1 MSAEAVKKDL
11 DRDFEDNEF
20 YAAYALDHEAKVA
33 DSYDV
38 IVLAI
43 RNLLSERGYECM
55 RVEIHD
61 VGENMTDKYLG
72 WWEAWFENGGHYEGR
87 FVAIVEIQN
96 RLGEPWIMVTDI
108 FLGNQ
113 EFKL

>member
-11 DRDFEDNEF
+11 DRDFRGNEF

-43 RNLLSERGYECM
+43 TQLLSERGYRCM

-61 VGENMTDKYLG
+61 VGENMSDKFSG
-72 WWEAWFENGGHYEGR
+72 RWEAWFENGHYEGK
-87 FVAIVEIQN
+87 FVAIVQIRNVE
-96 RLGEPWIMVTDI
+96 GEPWIMVTDI
-108 FLGNQ
+108 FLGNR